1 MTQIR
6 TMMDERIEKDLI
18 ELYNGGKTPGNIRD
32 ALRLNGLI
40 QAEDRQRSFA
50 TRALPQYYVGNRKAK
65 TVMVMLNPGCGVK
78 KANQKLKEDI
88 EKRSMEN
95 AGDIENYHRGS
106 KNYSHKDKV
115 KERQDPFDRKQAF
128 FLHRWENTGITL
140 PDCFGPECD
149 DETMLRAKEAV
160 LTQKLQLELI
170 PYASRT
176 ITKFN
181 HQKIHLLVPYVET
194 LFDEIFS
201 NKRKYVIFCSRRF
214 EDVFKAYNKK
224 HLGTVSFDRSVSFG
238 KLDDSQKSGTCSIIT
253 INYKNKSLKAII
265 ANTFADQSLT
275 NAYRLMEMYGELCY
289 KEYIM
294 K

>member
-1 MTQIR
+1 MTL
-6 TMMDERIEKDLI
+6 MDERIEKDLT

-50 TRALPQYYVGNRKAK
+50 TRALPLYYVGDRKAQ

-78 KANQKLKEDI
+78 EANQKFKEDI
-88 EKRSMEN
+88 KKRSLKD
-95 AGDIENYHRGS
+95 ACSIENYHIGS
-106 KNYSHKDKV
+106 ENFGHKDK
-115 KERQDPFDRKQAF
+115 ERPDPFDVKQAF
-128 FLHRWENTGITL
+128 FLRHWKGSGITL
-140 PDCFGPECD
+140 PKNLNPKCD
-149 DETMLRAKEAV
+149 KQTKQDAKEIV

-170 PYASRT
+170 PYASRA

-181 HQKIHLLVPYVET
+181 PQKIHLLVPYVEP

-201 NKRKYVIFCSRRF
+201 NKRKYVIFCSRLF

-275 NAYRLMEMYGELCY
+275 NAYCLMEIYGELCY
-289 KEYIM
+289 KEYI
-294 K
+294 KK